1 MRTWHLAKE
10 AGLHGAVDVH
20 GALEPRL
27 VPRLLAHLQPD
38 ETEHASIITA
48 VKAALSAYVQTPPT
62 PSHQWGT
69 QIHRK
74 WIVKKEHQTK
84 QMRNGAAIFIA
95 NAEGKHRGQ
104 GESAGPAPNQPRAL
118 Y

>member
-48 VKAALSAYVQTPPT
+48 VKRS
-62 PSHQWGT
+62 T
-69 QIHRK
+69 QCRCSDTINTFPIMELK
-74 WIVKKEHQTK
+74 FT
-84 QMRNGAAIFIA
+84 GS
-95 NAEGKHRGQ
+95 G
-104 GESAGPAPNQPRAL
+104 
-118 Y
+118 